1 MLLGGAKDDLI
12 SCFLSSCQL
21 GLSHM
26 SATSKNLK
34 QNSPDM
40 YYWANFVKYDY
51 KKYVSSGN
59 E

>member
-1 MLLGGAKDDLI
+1 MLLGGAKDDLF

-34 QNSPDM
+34 QNLPDTTGPILLNM
-40 YYWANFVKYDY
+40 TI
-51 KKYVSSGN
+51 KKHVSSGN